1 LNQKLLDYSKFEQS
15 QKDEYRQ
22 AEIALEKEKIA
33 LKNLEESFQKLK
45 NISKNDEY
53 LSAYE

>member
-1 LNQKLLDYSKFEQS
+1 MNQKLLDYSKFEQS